1 MAAAY
6 LETTGMMTPPLSHTD
21 TLLASYIQDC
31 RRLVNMDEVR
41 LHPEVVFGPACPNI
55 RRLIETHWNLASIV
69 QQSPLP
75 PSPPAHP
82 LVELAAT
89 VFDDDTPVRT
99 LERLGSFVLFQRFL
113 AWSIH
118 PTQETYAGLGDG
130 FLSQQGQRSI
140 PHGQW
145 IDLLLWGQ
153 LRDIV
158 LQRQEIY
165 CNLEFR
171 QLYSTSLRLL
181 NWSGGPSQALV
192 PDHSTGAIYLTN
204 AFTNHVLDIG
214 NWALE
219 ERFLRRYPELGTLV
233 PIAPQGP

>member
-1 MAAAY
+1 
-6 LETTGMMTPPLSHTD
+6 MMTPPLGHTD
-21 TLLASYIQDC
+21 TLLASYVHDC
-31 RRLVNMDEVR
+31 RRLVSMDEVR
-41 LHPEVVFGPACPNI
+41 THPEVIFGPACPNI

-82 LVELAAT
+82 LVELAT
-89 VFDDDTPVRT
+89 TIFDEVNLVTT

-113 AWSIH
+113 AWLIQ
-118 PTQETYAGLGDG
+118 PTQETYSGLGDG
-130 FLSQQGQRSI
+130 FLSQQSQRGS

-153 LRDIV
+153 LRDAVI
-158 LQRQEIY
+158 QRQEIY
-165 CNLEFR
+165 ANVEFR

-181 NWSGGPSQALV
+181 RWPGGPSQALV
-192 PDHSTGAIYLTN
+192 PDQTTGAIYLTN
-204 AFTNHVLDIG
+204 AFINHVLNIG

-219 ERFLRRYPELGTLV
+219 ERFLRRYPELGALV
-233 PIAPQGP
+233 PMVQQGP